1 MSDFDFKT
9 LGACIVLDIVD
20 TISDFSE
27 QAGETVGFGGGV
39 VEAGFDTLDAIQVI
53 VGIGIFYLLQTSQVM
68 HLIAVAEPV
77 LDEGIPLPLYTAVYL
92 YSVFFMEDSKVKK

>member
-9 LGACIVLDIVD
+9 FAACVILDIVD
-20 TISDFSE
+20 TISDLSE
-27 QAGETVGFGGGV
+27 QAGETIGIGGGA

-53 VGIGIFYLLQTSQVM
+53 VGIGIFYLLQTKQIM

-92 YSVFFMEDSKVKK
+92 YSVFFMKDKKVKK

>member
-1 MSDFDFKT
+1 MSDLDLKT

-27 QAGETVGFGGGV
+27 QAGESIGLGGGV

-53 VGIGIFYLLQTSQVM
+53 GGIGIFYLLQTSQIM

-77 LDEGIPLPLYTAVYL
+77 LDEGVPLPMYTAVYL
-92 YSVFFMEDSKVKK
+92 YSVFFMQDDKVKK